1 MAEKQ
6 MDEDIVFAEMSNLME
21 QWKQKQIT
29 CEEFVAANQALIHKK
44 YNLSIV
50 VDQYEMK
57 IRSKEMIASNEEIN
71 ETVPDEKSSKQRIID
86 LSLKYNIFSRHTI
99 FIAIEKTNQCS

>member
-44 YNLSIV
+44 YNNPTEDDISSLQSTNPKYV
-50 VDQYEMK
+50 PSSSYTTGFCCRVEKQ
-57 IRSKEMIASNEEIN
+57 NE
-71 ETVPDEKSSKQRIID
+71 
-86 LSLKYNIFSRHTI
+86 
-99 FIAIEKTNQCS
+99 